1 MNHSLSDPTLGA
13 ENRGCK
19 CHFLRFQGTQ
29 GSGEKNIY
37 IDEAREARLMNGGN
51 IEEVVLNYWTYM
63 TFLGGN
69 KVMVVFKSAE
79 TSSRLA
85 CLGVYMQFEVDRK

>member
-1 MNHSLSDPTLGA
+1 
-13 ENRGCK
+13 
-19 CHFLRFQGTQ
+19 
-29 GSGEKNIY
+29 
-37 IDEAREARLMNGGN
+37 MNGGN